1 MWAGITSTHE
11 VDVGHVPL
19 TPATP
24 PDAVHVRPHAQ
35 LILVVFAS
43 LVVAMYCRH
52 PLASLSSNSAYT
64 KAPALFR
71 VGAFVCVYELEV
83 FQMRM
88 CCGRSGISRKPYAT
102 IIAHPARV
110 N

>member
-1 MWAGITSTHE
+1 MWAGIAPAHE

-19 TPATP
+19 TPAAP
-24 PDAVHVRPHAQ
+24 PDAVHVRPRAQ

-71 VGAFVCVYELEV
+71 VGAFVCVCIGG